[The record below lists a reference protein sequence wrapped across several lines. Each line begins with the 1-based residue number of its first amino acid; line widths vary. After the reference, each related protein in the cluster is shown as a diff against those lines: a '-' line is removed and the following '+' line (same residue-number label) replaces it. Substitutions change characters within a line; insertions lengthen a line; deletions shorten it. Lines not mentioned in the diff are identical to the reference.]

1 MFSAIDEK
9 EQNIVINAMQIKKF
23 NAGDYVI
30 RQGDD
35 GNHLFVVESGVLDCY
50 VKMTKLQKLGKKVVS
65 YTTSDSFGELALLY
79 NTPRAASIVA
89 KTDCVLFALDR
100 QTFNHIVKDAAA
112 RKRQRYE
119 KFLQNVE
126 ILQSLDLYDRLKVA
140 DGLKG
145 EVYPQ
150 GSKIVTEVNH
160 KEK

>member
-1 MFSAIDEK
+1 
-9 EQNIVINAMQIKKF
+9 
-23 NAGDYVI
+23 
-30 RQGDD
+30 
-35 GNHLFVVESGVLDCY
+35 
-50 VKMTKLQKLGKKVVS
+50 
-65 YTTSDSFGELALLY
+65 
-79 NTPRAASIVA
+79 VA

-145 EVYPQ
+145 EVF
-150 GSKIVTEVNH
+150 H
-160 KEK
+160 KG

>member
-126 ILQSLDLYDRLKVA
+126 IL
-140 DGLKG
+140 
-145 EVYPQ
+145 
-150 GSKIVTEVNH
+150 
-160 KEK
+160 